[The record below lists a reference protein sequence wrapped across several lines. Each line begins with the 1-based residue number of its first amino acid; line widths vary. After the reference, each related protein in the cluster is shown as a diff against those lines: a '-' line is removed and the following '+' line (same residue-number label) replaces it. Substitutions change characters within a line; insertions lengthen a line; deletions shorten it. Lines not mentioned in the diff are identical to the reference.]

1 MPRKKKAP
9 LAAAAPMRSMPGMSE
24 LLPELFA
31 AVDPKVR
38 RAVRLDHYREKAN
51 QLFLQIAG
59 DPELGNKSEEEAYR
73 IFASYAQ
80 ALRPH
85 QRSRINK
92 AIALDYY
99 DSWKRG
105 SLAWYTGNAGNEDFY
120 RWLAS
125 PANKFLFPFGQPT
138 IQSIRGWLRPGKQYG
153 KF

>member
-1 MPRKKKAP
+1 
-9 LAAAAPMRSMPGMSE
+9 MPGMSE

-80 ALRPH
+80 ALRAH
-85 QRSRINK
+85 H
-92 AIALDYY
+92 
-99 DSWKRG
+99 SWKRG

-138 IQSIRGWLRPGKQYG
+138 IQSIRGWLRPGKQNG